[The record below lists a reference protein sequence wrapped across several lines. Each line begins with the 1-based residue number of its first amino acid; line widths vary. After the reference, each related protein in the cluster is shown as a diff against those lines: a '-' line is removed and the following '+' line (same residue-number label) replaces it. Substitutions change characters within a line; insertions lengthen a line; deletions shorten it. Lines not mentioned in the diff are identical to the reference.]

1 MSRER
6 VPPGPI
12 LQRAYG
18 VLDKYKISRSFFV
31 QTDQKDCVATA
42 PAVEAVDQ
50 PEVPIIKQ
58 KERPAVSANIVDSNN
73 QVIEV

>member
-1 MSRER
+1 LCKL
-6 VPPGPI
+6 I
-12 LQRAYG
+12 
-18 VLDKYKISRSFFV
+18 KKI
-31 QTDQKDCVATA
+31 ATA